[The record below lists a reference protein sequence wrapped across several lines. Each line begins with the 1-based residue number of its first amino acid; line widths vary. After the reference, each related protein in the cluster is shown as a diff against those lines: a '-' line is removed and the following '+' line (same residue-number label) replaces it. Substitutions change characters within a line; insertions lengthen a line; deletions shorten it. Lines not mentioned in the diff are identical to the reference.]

1 MHGKSHK
8 PSAVRTDWWSEM
20 AKPYSS
26 SHIGFVSSGFTE
38 MRLSGAVKEQLVEML
53 VAEIGRMV
61 PAMESATLSAT
72 PDKKTLDDTNRT
84 RLNYNRTRE
93 LMIERLSDLESV
105 GSEAVQAGIEHLET
119 YLKRTLNNAEMAAAK
134 DRVSTIK
141 PRHIQ
146 ATAPVAVTDE
156 VNSEMAPPEEVEED
170 VLEGQVS
177 GSALTPMALRKMARS
192 FAGMPITDGAV
203 EELLLWYYEV
213 VDETGQNIREHAQL
227 GSNPAGFIDSLDKMK
242 DLMMLGWIRRMLV
255 RAGKDAQERG
265 YKRIDVEQLIHLDP
279 FE

>member
-1 MHGKSHK
+1 
-8 PSAVRTDWWSEM
+8 M

-38 MRLSGAVKEQLVEML
+38 MRLAGAVKEQLVEML
-53 VAEIGRMV
+53 VAEIDRMV

-119 YLKRTLNNAEMAAAK
+119 YLKRILNTAEMAASK

-141 PRHIQ
+141 PRHLQ
-146 ATAPVAVTDE
+146 SAAPTPTTDSEGQEDAE
-156 VNSEMAPPEEVEED
+156 VEVEED

-192 FAGMPITDGAV
+192 FAGMPITDAAV

-255 RAGKDAQERG
+255 RAGKDADERG

>member
-1 MHGKSHK
+1 
-8 PSAVRTDWWSEM
+8 M
-20 AKPYSS
+20 AKPYST

-38 MRLSGAVKEQLVEML
+38 MRLSGAVKEKLVEML
-53 VAEIGRMV
+53 VAEIDKMV

-93 LMIERLSDLESV
+93 LMIERLTDLESV

-119 YLKRTLNNAEMAAAK
+119 YLKKVLNSAESAAAK
-134 DRVSTIK
+134 DRVNTIK
-141 PRHIQ
+141 PRHISQ
-146 ATAPVAVTDE
+146 LKTPQE
-156 VNSEMAPPEEVEED
+156 NEESTQIIEEED
-170 VLEGQVS
+170 EDILDGQIS
-177 GSALTPMALRKMARS
+177 GSALTPSVIRKMSRS
-192 FAGMPITDGAV
+192 FAGMSVTDAAI

-213 VDETGQNIREHAQL
+213 VDEVGQNIREHAQL
-227 GSNPAGFIDSLDKMK
+227 GSNPAAFIDAIDKMK

-255 RAGKDAQERG
+255 RAAESAEDRG
-265 YKRIDVEQLIHLDP
+265 YKKIDIEQLIHLDP

>member
-1 MHGKSHK
+1 
-8 PSAVRTDWWSEM
+8 M

-53 VAEIGRMV
+53 VAEIDRMV
-61 PAMESATLSAT
+61 PAMESATLSAN

-119 YLKRTLNNAEMAAAK
+119 YLKRILNSAEMAAAK
-134 DRVSTIK
+134 DRVNTIK

-146 ATAPVAVTDE
+146 VSTTPQ
-156 VNSEMAPPEEVEED
+156 SEESSEEISQAEEIEED

-192 FAGMPITDGAV
+192 FAGMPITDAAV

-213 VDETGQNIREHAQL
+213 VDETGQSIREHAQL
-227 GSNPAGFIDSLDKMK
+227 GGNPAVFIESLDRMK
-242 DLMMLGWIRRMLV
+242 DLMMLGWMRRMLV
-255 RAGKDAQERG
+255 RAGKDAEERG
-265 YKRIDVEQLIHLDP
+265 YKRIDVEQLIHLDA

>member
-53 VAEIGRMV
+53 VAEIERMV

-146 ATAPVAVTDE
+146 ATASVAVTDE
-156 VNSEMAPPEEVEED
+156 VNSEMAPLEEAEED

>member
-1 MHGKSHK
+1 
-8 PSAVRTDWWSEM
+8 M
-20 AKPYSS
+20 AKPYST
-26 SHIGFVSSGFTE
+26 SHIGFVSSGFTD

-53 VAEIGRMV
+53 VTEIDQMV
-61 PAMESATLSAT
+61 PKMEAATLSVT

-93 LMIERLSDLESV
+93 LMIERLSELESV

-119 YLKRTLNNAEMAAAK
+119 YLKKVLHAAESAAAK

-141 PRHIQ
+141 PRHLSSVVSQ
-146 ATAPVAVTDE
+146 SPQNDAEEET
-156 VNSEMAPPEEVEED
+156 NSIEVEED
-170 VLEGQVS
+170 VLDGQIS
-177 GSALTPMALRKMARS
+177 GSALTPSVIRKMSRS
-192 FAGMPITDGAV
+192 FAGMSVTDAAI

-213 VDETGQNIREHAQL
+213 VDEVGQNIREHAQL
-227 GSNPAGFIDSLDKMK
+227 GANPATFIDAIDKMK
-242 DLMMLGWIRRMLV
+242 DLMMLGWMRRMLV
-255 RAGKDAQERG
+255 KAGEDAEERG

>member
-38 MRLSGAVKEQLVEML
+38 MRLAGAVKEQLVEML
-53 VAEIGRMV
+53 VAEIDRMV

-119 YLKRTLNNAEMAAAK
+119 YLKRTLNTAEMAASK

-141 PRHIQ
+141 PRHLQ
-146 ATAPVAVTDE
+146 SAAPTPTTESEGQE
-156 VNSEMAPPEEVEED
+156 VIEAEVEED

-255 RAGKDAQERG
+255 RAGKDAEERG

>member
-1 MHGKSHK
+1 
-8 PSAVRTDWWSEM
+8 M

-53 VAEIGRMV
+53 VAEIDRMV

-119 YLKRTLNNAEMAAAK
+119 YLKRTLNSAEMAAAK

-146 ATAPVAVTDE
+146 TTAPVVDE

-170 VLEGQVS
+170 LLEGQVS
-177 GSALTPMALRKMARS
+177 GSALTPMVLRKLARS
-192 FAGMPITDGAV
+192 FGGMPITDAAV
-203 EELLLWYYEV
+203 EELILLYYEV

-227 GSNPAGFIDSLDKMK
+227 GSNPAVFIDSLDKMK
-242 DLMMLGWIRRMLV
+242 DLMMLGWIRRMLA
-255 RAGKDAQERG
+255 RAGKDAEERG

>member
-1 MHGKSHK
+1 
-8 PSAVRTDWWSEM
+8 M

-38 MRLSGAVKEQLVEML
+38 MRLAGAVKEQLVEML
-53 VAEIGRMV
+53 VAEIERMV
-61 PAMESATLSAT
+61 PMMESATLAAT

-119 YLKRTLNNAEMAAAK
+119 YLKRTLNGAEMAAAK

-141 PRHIQ
+141 PRHLQ
-146 ATAPVAVTDE
+146 SAAPVQTTESDDQVGDE
-156 VNSEMAPPEEVEED
+156 IEAEED

-177 GSALTPMALRKMARS
+177 GSALTPMVIRKLAKS
-192 FAGMPITDGAV
+192 FAGMAITDAAI
-203 EELLLWYYEV
+203 EELLLWYYEI
-213 VDETGQNIREHAQL
+213 VDETGHNIREHAQL

-242 DLMMLGWIRRMLV
+242 DLMMLGWIRRMLA
-255 RAGKDAQERG
+255 RAGADAEERG
-265 YKRIDVEQLIHLDP
+265 YKRIDVEQLIHLEP